1 MYSCIYRMNQDSFLD
16 PFANSSIKSDESEEY
31 DPRNDLLAIE
41 QINNG
46 RPTYEDPSS
55 TSLETL
61 FANVFDPS
69 LSEQVISTLNE
80 HQERHQ
86 VPGPSSNQN
95 LGVQIIP
102 AEVAKNPPPA
112 YENVVSTD
120 QGSPMSDCSH
130 SSRISGELI
139 PSTSKPS
146 TKNRH
151 YRGGRIRSG
160 PYEKYKDESGK
171 IKVEEIADPIE
182 RERVLEKRE
191 KNRVAAEKA
200 RQKKRERI
208 DELEREKKRL
218 EELIAASDLDAVRIQ
233 RNLDYLRVSF
243 QEHEKVCCFKK

>member
-1 MYSCIYRMNQDSFLD
+1 MSINSAIKCQDHPQIKILEYRSFPLKLRKIHRQHTKMLFQLIKVILRVVGQRGIYTEFRI
-16 PFANSSIKSDESEEY
+16 P
-31 DPRNDLLAIE
+31 
-41 QINNG
+41 
-46 RPTYEDPSS
+46 
-55 TSLETL
+55 
-61 FANVFDPS
+61 
-69 LSEQVISTLNE
+69 NE
-80 HQERHQ
+80 WF
-86 VPGPSSNQN
+86 
-95 LGVQIIP
+95 
-102 AEVAKNPPPA
+102 
-112 YENVVSTD
+112 
-120 QGSPMSDCSH
+120 H

-139 PSTSKPS
+139 PSTSKS
-146 TKNRH
+146 NTKNRH

-218 EELIAASDLDAVRIQ
+218 EELIAASDLDATRIQ